1 MHILILFIDIRTYS
15 WIINSIA
22 RLIALIGYVPEY
34 LHSQLAVYLAWE
46 DTDVQQVHAYIY
58 IIRILSFITLLFLSL
73 IYYFCS
79 VAVNYLSS
87 QRS

>member
-1 MHILILFIDIRTYS
+1 MYMHILILFIDIRTYS

-46 DTDVQQVHAYIY
+46 DTDVQQVHAYI
-58 IIRILSFITLLFLSL
+58 
-73 IYYFCS
+73 
-79 VAVNYLSS
+79 
-87 QRS
+87 